1 MDVGPGWAD
10 SPVYGRGRAACHGS
24 GRGRVAARPGA
35 DSGEEDRA
43 ESVPV
48 GPCGIELIAKVT
60 QSACPT
66 PASTRPATYVVP
78 VEQHRTRPPQRRQTR
93 PAPLSPLGT
102 KGAEGVA
109 GAPGVAGANEAKGAG
124 GASAYRVMST
134 SAGRGRSVAPA
145 VLALRRL
152 PNPRLT
158 GIGAG
163 LFAAAVMFVIGC
175 ADWLLFDGSSA
186 VFGVLFLPV
195 SALTAF
201 WVRPADLVTA
211 PISVP
216 IAFAVGII
224 PISGGAGGF
233 GGQAMAVVTAL
244 AVHAGWLY
252 GGTLV
257 AGLIATVRKVRL
269 MRARQRRMLLAAQT
283 SRPAAQPVAAARPAG
298 RTPRRPSRR

>member
-24 GRGRVAARPGA
+24 GRGRAAARPGPIRGGRA
-35 DSGEEDRA
+35 GA

-48 GPCGIELIAKVT
+48 GPCGIELSAKVT

-66 PASTRPATYVVP
+66 PASTHPATYVVP

-102 KGAEGVA
+102 KAAEGAEAVA
-109 GAPGVAGANEAKGAG
+109 GAGEAKAAG
-124 GASAYRVMST
+124 GASAGRVMSAP
-134 SAGRGRSVAPA
+134 AGRGRPVAPA

-195 SALTAF
+195 SALAAF

-224 PISGGAGGF
+224 PISGGTGGF

-283 SRPAAQPVAAARPAG
+283 SRPAGQPSPAAPRPPG

>member
-1 MDVGPGWAD
+1 M
-10 SPVYGRGRAACHGS
+10 
-24 GRGRVAARPGA
+24 
-35 DSGEEDRA
+35 
-43 ESVPV
+43 
-48 GPCGIELIAKVT
+48 
-60 QSACPT
+60 
-66 PASTRPATYVVP
+66 
-78 VEQHRTRPPQRRQTR
+78 EQHRTRPPQRRQTR

-102 KGAEGVA
+102 KEAKEVKGAGGVK
-109 GAPGVAGANEAKGAG
+109 GAKEAKGAQGVEGAG
-124 GASAYRVMST
+124 GSPGAGGVGAAVYRVMST
-134 SAGRGRSVAPA
+134 PAGRGRPVAPV
-145 VLALRRL
+145 VLVLRRL

-175 ADWLLFDGSSA
+175 ADRLLFDGSSA

-195 SALTAF
+195 SALASL

-224 PISGGAGGF
+224 PISGGSGGF

-257 AGLIATVRKVRL
+257 AGIIATVRKVRL

-283 SRPAAQPVAAARPAG
+283 SRPAANASPAVRPTARPTG

>member
-1 MDVGPGWAD
+1 MSTPA
-10 SPVYGRGRAACHGS
+10 GRA
-24 GRGRVAARPGA
+24 RP
-35 DSGEEDRA
+35 
-43 ESVPV
+43 VP
-48 GPCGIELIAKVT
+48 
-60 QSACPT
+60 
-66 PASTRPATYVVP
+66 
-78 VEQHRTRPPQRRQTR
+78 
-93 PAPLSPLGT
+93 
-102 KGAEGVA
+102 
-109 GAPGVAGANEAKGAG
+109 
-124 GASAYRVMST
+124 
-134 SAGRGRSVAPA
+134 PA

-163 LFAAAVMFVIGC
+163 LFAAATMFVLAC
-175 ADWLLFDGSSA
+175 ADWLLFDGSA
-186 VFGVLFLPV
+186 VVFGVLFLPV

-224 PISGGAGGF
+224 PVSGGTGGF
-233 GGQAMAVVTAL
+233 GGRMMAVVTAL

-283 SRPAAQPVAAARPAG
+283 ARAGGQQQPQSPRATGQTPRAAGQTPRAAGQASRAAGQAPRAAAQSSRAAGQA
-298 RTPRRPSRR
+298 PRRRQR

>member
-1 MDVGPGWAD
+1 M
-10 SPVYGRGRAACHGS
+10 
-24 GRGRVAARPGA
+24 
-35 DSGEEDRA
+35 
-43 ESVPV
+43 
-48 GPCGIELIAKVT
+48 
-60 QSACPT
+60 
-66 PASTRPATYVVP
+66 
-78 VEQHRTRPPQRRQTR
+78 EQHRTRPPQRRQTR
-93 PAPLSPLGT
+93 QAPLSPLG
-102 KGAEGVA
+102 A
-109 GAPGVAGANEAKGAG
+109 AKGAKKAGG
-124 GASAYRVMST
+124 GAGALGYRVMSAP
-134 SAGRGRSVAPA
+134 AGRDGRAVSPA

-163 LFAAAVMFVIGC
+163 LFAAAAMFLLGC
-175 ADWLLFDGSSA
+175 LDRLLFDGSAA

-216 IAFAVGII
+216 IAFAVGIV
-224 PISGGAGGF
+224 PISGGTGAF
-233 GGQAMAVVTAL
+233 GGQTMAVVTAL

-283 SRPAAQPVAAARPAG
+283 ARPAAPSPSPAPRPAG
-298 RTPRRPSRR
+298 RAPRRPSQR

>member
-1 MDVGPGWAD
+1 ME
-10 SPVYGRGRAACHGS
+10 S
-24 GRGRVAARPGA
+24 G
-35 DSGEEDRA
+35 A
-43 ESVPV
+43 ETVPV
-48 GPCGIELIAKVT
+48 GPCGIELIAKVA
-60 QSACPT
+60 QSACPA
-66 PASTRPATYVVP
+66 PASDHPATYVVP

-102 KGAEGVA
+102 KGA
-109 GAPGVAGANEAKGAG
+109 KGAEG
-124 GASAYRVMST
+124 SLGEDPTVYRVMSAP
-134 SAGRGRSVAPA
+134 AGRGRPVAPA

-163 LFAAAVMFVIGC
+163 LFAAAVMFVLGC

-195 SALTAF
+195 SALTAL

-224 PISGGAGGF
+224 PISGGTGGF
-233 GGQAMAVVTAL
+233 GGQTMAVVTAL

-283 SRPAAQPVAAARPAG
+283 ARPAGQPSPAARAAG